1 MDTAEQG
8 RLPQP
13 WPPPCPHRFTRAWF
27 PGSVL
32 DHPNLLPLR
41 RGDGDNAVL
50 GPHPGEDCTQLG
62 SGHLVHSSKPSLE
75 GSAPSN
81 RLVEHLHASVWGI
94 AAESSLF
101 QTRGAEEKQVQL
113 PHDVD
118 VANLPLGA
126 RP

>member
-1 MDTAEQG
+1 MFPKVETLD
-8 RLPQP
+8 P
-13 WPPPCPHRFTRAWF
+13 WTLLSKGGCPSPDPPCPHRFTRAWF
-27 PGSVL
+27 PGSVS

-81 RLVEHLHASVWGI
+81 RLVEHLHALPASV
-94 AAESSLF
+94 
-101 QTRGAEEKQVQL
+101 
-113 PHDVD
+113 
-118 VANLPLGA
+118 
-126 RP
+126 